1 MVAGNRIGEEVTE
14 DIDVGH
20 RMLSASGRVIG
31 PPRTRMWGIRDVRV
45 W

>member
-1 MVAGNRIGEEVTE
+1 MVTGNRIGEEVTE
-14 DIDVGH
+14 DIDVVH

-31 PPRTRMWGIRDVRV
+31 PPGYMWGIRDVRV